1 LFPTNISEE
10 SFIVNDRSLA
20 PNELQLQAVGM
31 ISLGSQDPRMSL
43 SPNAVKDVL
52 KITDQ
57 IDDII
62 NRSNEGEDKDKM

>member
-1 LFPTNISEE
+1 
-10 SFIVNDRSLA
+10 
-20 PNELQLQAVGM
+20 M